1 MANESTAREST
12 ARTLTVAF
20 VICAVCSLLVAVPTV
35 ALKPMQEEQKLLD
48 KQKAVLSAANL
59 VDSAAGKKQI
69 QDAFSTLDVR
79 LVNLASGEFVEGDA
93 RRYNLSTELKSDK
106 SSRALSSEEDAAGIK
121 RQENVAPVYLKRSA
135 DGKLDAVVIPVRGY
149 GLWST
154 LYGFL
159 ALKGDANTVEGL
171 VFYQHAETPGL
182 GGEVDNPKWR
192 ALWPGKQVL
201 DASGKLSITVIK
213 GNVDAHDPLAVHKVD
228 GLAGATLT
236 ARGVD
241 ALIKF
246 WLSDQAF
253 GPFLSRVRSQGV

>member
-1 MANESTAREST
+1 MANEST

-20 VICAVCSLLVAVPTV
+20 VICVVCSLLVAVPTV
-35 ALKPMQEEQKLLD
+35 ALKPLQEEQKLLD
-48 KQKAVLSAANL
+48 KQKSVLAAAHM
-59 VDSAAGKKQI
+59 VDHGAGKKEI
-69 QDAFSTLDVR
+69 QQAFDSLEVR
-79 LVNLASGEFVEGDA
+79 LVNLESGEFVEGDG
-93 RRYNLSTELKSDK
+93 RKYNLSSELKSK
-106 SSRALSSEEDAAGIK
+106 TGSRALSSEEDQASIK
-121 RQENVAPVYLKRSA
+121 RLEKVAPVYLKRGD
-135 DGKLDAVVIPVRGY
+135 DGKVETVVIPVRGY

-159 ALKGDANTVEGL
+159 ALKGDARTVVGL

-192 ALWPGKQVL
+192 ALWPGKQIL
-201 DASGKLSITVIK
+201 DANDKLAITVIK
-213 GNVDAHDPLAVHKVD
+213 GNVEPSDPMAAHKVD

-236 ARGVD
+236 GRGVD

-246 WLSDQAF
+246 WLSDQGF

>member
-1 MANESTAREST
+1 MASEST

-35 ALKPMQEEQKLLD
+35 ALKPLQEEQKLLD
-48 KQKAVLSAANL
+48 KQKAVLAAAHL
-59 VDSAAGKKQI
+59 IDHSAGKKKI
-69 QDAFSTLDVR
+69 QDTFSALEVR

-93 RRYNLSTELKSDK
+93 TRYNLSTELKNSK
-106 SSRALSSEEDAAGIK
+106 ASRALSSDEDMASIK
-121 RQENVAPVYLKRSA
+121 RQENVAPVYLKRDT
-135 DGKLDAVVIPVRGY
+135 DGKVETVVIPIRGY

-192 ALWPGKQVL
+192 ALWPGKQVN
-201 DASGKLSITVIK
+201 DANGKLAITVVK
-213 GNVDAHDPLAVHKVD
+213 GNVDESDPLAVHKVD

-246 WLSDQAF
+246 WLSDKGF
-253 GPFLSRVRSQGV
+253 GPFLSRIRSQEV

>member
-1 MANESTAREST
+1 MASEST

-35 ALKPMQEEQKLLD
+35 ALKPLQDEQKLLD
-48 KQKAVLSAANL
+48 KQKAVLAAAHL
-59 VDSAAGKKQI
+59 IDHSAGKKQI
-69 QDAFSTLDVR
+69 QDTFSGLEVR

-93 RRYNLSTELKSDK
+93 TRYNLSTELKNSK
-106 SSRALSSEEDAAGIK
+106 ASRALSSDEDMASIK
-121 RQENVAPVYLKRSA
+121 RQENVAPVYLKRDS
-135 DGKLDAVVIPVRGY
+135 DGKLQTVVIPIRGY

-192 ALWPGKQVL
+192 ALWPGKQVN
-201 DASGKLSITVIK
+201 DANGKLAITVVK
-213 GNVDAHDPLAVHKVD
+213 GNVDESDPLAVHKVD

-246 WLSDQAF
+246 WLSDKGF
-253 GPFLSRVRSQGV
+253 GPFLSRIRLQEV

>member
-1 MANESTAREST
+1 MAKEST

-20 VICAVCSLLVAVPTV
+20 VICVVCSLLVAVPTV
-35 ALKPMQEEQKLLD
+35 ALKPLQQEQKLLD
-48 KQKAVLSAANL
+48 KQKAVLAAAQM
-59 VDSAAGKKQI
+59 VDAGARKKEI
-69 QDAFSTLDVR
+69 QTAFASLDVR
-79 LVNLASGEFVEGDA
+79 LVNLETGEFVDGDA
-93 RRYNLSTELKSDK
+93 RTFDLASTLKSDK
-106 SSRALSSEEDAAGIK
+106 TSRALTSEEDVASIK
-121 RQENVAPVYLKRSA
+121 RRESVAPVYMKR
-135 DGKLDAVVIPVRGY
+135 DEQGGLQTLVIPVRGY

-159 ALKGDANTVEGL
+159 ALKGDANTVQGL

-192 ALWPGKQVL
+192 DLWKGKQVL
-201 DASGKLSITVIK
+201 NAEGDVAITVVK
-213 GNVDAHDPLAVHKVD
+213 GNVEDADPHAIHKVD

-246 WLSDQAF
+246 WLSDQGF
-253 GPFLSRVRSQGV
+253 GPFLARVRSQGV